1 MVGETI
7 SHYKILEKIGQGGM
21 GEIDLALMDLAKRA
35 LTEQR
40 RAKE

>member
-1 MVGETI
+1 MVGDTM

-21 GEIDLALMDLAKRA
+21 GEAYLALMYLAKRA

-40 RAKE
+40 